1 MNVDPVRIAISIW
14 LSLMLTTVSSQ
25 EDLLSLLGKDAN
37 TYLTTAIFKSTRIIN
52 SQSIENTAKG
62 VLDIKI
68 QHRFASIENGVSD
81 FFGLDGASIRL
92 GLEYGM
98 SNRLMLGFGRSS
110 LDKAIDGYFKYRIL
124 RQSFGKKQ
132 MPLSLSIVSALEI
145 KTTPFSD
152 TKRKNYFSSRLYYS
166 YQLVLARKFSDGFSL
181 QLMPTLLHRNLV
193 KLEKDHND
201 IVSLGIG
208 FRQKLTKRTSLNVEY
223 FYNLPNQLPS
233 NFYAPLSI
241 GFDIETGGHVFQLHF
256 TNASAMIYKGFIAE
270 TPDQWTKGQIHFGF
284 NISRVFTLSK

>member
-1 MNVDPVRIAISIW
+1 MWLYLGSSMLIA
-14 LSLMLTTVSSQ
+14 Q

-37 TYLTTAIFKSTRIIN
+37 TYLTTASFKSTRIIN

-92 GLEYGM
+92 GLEYGL

-132 MPLSLSIVSALEI
+132 MPLSISIVSAIEI

-152 TKRKNYFSSRLYYS
+152 TKRRNYFSSRMYYS
-166 YQLVLARKFSDGFSL
+166 YQLLVARKF
-181 QLMPTLLHRNLV
+181 
-193 KLEKDHND
+193 
-201 IVSLGIG
+201 
-208 FRQKLTKRTSLNVEY
+208 
-223 FYNLPNQLPS
+223 
-233 NFYAPLSI
+233 
-241 GFDIETGGHVFQLHF
+241 
-256 TNASAMIYKGFIAE
+256 
-270 TPDQWTKGQIHFGF
+270 
-284 NISRVFTLSK
+284 